1 MYRQKNEHEEQI
13 RKIQKIND
21 EKIKK
26 NEEKMEIMNKS
37 LREIDLKEKTFMQ
50 NKISA
55 ENDYNYLSRNIY
67 KLL

>member
-13 RKIQKIND
+13 REIQKIND

-37 LREIDLKEKTFMQ
+37 LREIDLKEKTFM
-50 NKISA
+50 
-55 ENDYNYLSRNIY
+55 
-67 KLL
+67 

>member
-1 MYRQKNEHEEQI
+1 MYKQKNEHEEQI

-37 LREIDLKEKTFMQ
+37 LREIDLKEKTFM
-50 NKISA
+50 
-55 ENDYNYLSRNIY
+55 
-67 KLL
+67 